1 VESSGRTSTSY
12 SVLSYSASVPAA
24 EHVSTEPGPPELA
37 DVGRLAR
44 RLLRR
49 TVAAARA
56 DDVPPVQRVLR
67 GHLGPGGAAFP
78 TVSSSWPA
86 YDQVNVQA
94 GLNGWLAAAGRQHE
108 LVGLTGYRHSEFGIA
123 DLFTST
129 GYAGHLGV
137 GTVARIARPA
147 GPDGQT
153 LACVQ
158 CGLYLIHDDGRPL
171 VLLVR
176 GPDEHGSM
184 SGVSL
189 EVCAEDEVTAQR
201 VIDEVRR
208 FTVERNVYRGHVIGF
223 GGEVFGDSDNALLSF
238 LDRPQLDRS
247 GVILP
252 PALLDGIEQ
261 HVLGIARHAELLRAS
276 GQHLKR
282 GLLLYGAP
290 GAGKTHTVRY
300 LIGKLVGT
308 TVIVISGA
316 SLGYISAACSVAR
329 VLQPAVIVVEDVDLI
344 AEDRDSYD
352 REQPMLFELL
362 NEMDGLG
369 ADTDVTFLLT
379 TNRADLLEEALAA
392 RPGRVDHAAEI
403 PIPDADARRQLIE
416 LYRGSLILDLADTGE
431 VIARTEG
438 VTASFLKELLRR
450 SALVAAEK
458 ATGGGDTDRGGTVSG
473 PLHVSDADMT
483 AALDQLLDVRSQLT
497 RVLLGGAGRQQP
509 G

>member
-1 VESSGRTSTSY
+1 VGNSRRGQH
-12 SVLSYSASVPAA
+12 SVLIYSGQFTPAEA
-24 EHVSTEPGPPELA
+24 ESAEQPAPELA
-37 DVGRLAR
+37 DIGRLAR

-56 DDVPPVQRVLR
+56 EDAPPVQRLLLA
-67 GHLGPGGAAFP
+67 HLGPGNAAFP
-78 TVSSSWPA
+78 SVSSSWPG

-94 GLNGWLAAAGRQHE
+94 GLDSWLAQDGRRHE
-108 LVGLTGYRHSEFGIA
+108 LVGLTGFRHMEFGLA
-123 DLFTST
+123 DLLQS
-129 GYAGHLGV
+129 GRYATHLGV
-137 GTVARIARPA
+137 GSPARVARPA
-147 GPDGQT
+147 GPDGQV

-158 CGLYLIHDDGRPL
+158 CALYLIHDGGRPL
-171 VLLVR
+171 AMLVR
-176 GPDEHGSM
+176 GPDEHGST
-184 SGVSL
+184 SGVSM
-189 EVCAEDEVTAQR
+189 EVCAEDEATAQR

-208 FTVERNVYRGHVIGF
+208 SALERNVYRGHVIGF
-223 GGEVFGDSDNALLSF
+223 GGEVFGDSDGALLSF
-238 LDRPQLDRS
+238 LDRPQLDRA

-252 PALLDGIEQ
+252 PALLDGIER
-261 HVLGIARHAELLRAS
+261 HVLGIARHADLLRAS

-300 LIGKLVGT
+300 LIGKLRGT

-329 VLQPAVIVVEDVDLI
+329 ALQPAVIVVEDVDLI
-344 AEDRDSYD
+344 AEDRDSYA

-369 ADTDVTFLLT
+369 ADADVTFLLT

-403 PIPDADARRQLIE
+403 PIPNGDARRRLIE
-416 LYRGSLILDLADTGE
+416 LYRGSLVLDLTDTDE
-431 VIARTEG
+431 VITRTEG

-450 SALVAAEK
+450 AALVAAE
-458 ATGGGDTDRGGTVSG
+458 AANGGGADSG
-473 PLHVSDADMT
+473 PLHVTDADMT
-483 AALDQLLDVRSQLT
+483 AALDELLDVRSQLT
-497 RVLLGGAGRQQP
+497 RVLLGGGSAGEP
-509 G
+509 D